1 VKHFR
6 LTAVL
11 LALAFTAS
19 LGVVMAAG
27 SDSQTITMKALN
39 GSGEDGTAVVTQT
52 DAGLQVVISLKNA
65 PKDTPQPTHIHAGNC
80 GKINAAPEYPLEN
93 TVNGKGTSVVK
104 GVKLGDLMSGKYAIN
119 VHKSGDD
126 LATYA
131 SCGNINK

>member
-1 VKHFR
+1 MKHFR